1 MCLAVPAQII
11 SLDGTLAVAE
21 MSGVKKQIDVT
32 LTPEVV
38 PGDWVVVHVGYA
50 LQRID
55 PEKAQEILKNNIKD
69 IIGASGSVEVSKEEL
84 QQLIKETAAKYKS
97 EEPDAE

>member
-32 LTPEVV
+32 LTPEVD
-38 PGDWVVVHVGYA
+38 PGDRVVVHVGSA
-50 LQRID
+50 L
-55 PEKAQEILKNNIKD
+55 PETAQESLAAMRTAGNLGSD
-69 IIGASGSVEVSKEEL
+69 AMAAS
-84 QQLIKETAAKYKS
+84 
-97 EEPDAE
+97 

>member
-55 PEKAQEILKNNIKD
+55 PEKAQETLARCAPPAIWVPTPWRRLDLGRLCNAVHRRI
-69 IIGASGSVEVSKEEL
+69 S
-84 QQLIKETAAKYKS
+84 QQR
-97 EEPDAE
+97 

>member
-11 SLDGTLAVAE
+11 SLDGMTAVAE
-21 MSGVKKQIDVT
+21 MSGIKKEIDVT
-32 LTPEVV
+32 LTPEVA

-55 PEKAQEILKNNIKD
+55 PQNALETLEAMRTAGSLGSKAVA
-69 IIGASGSVEVSKEEL
+69 AS
-84 QQLIKETAAKYKS
+84 
-97 EEPDAE
+97 

>member
-55 PEKAQEILKNNIKD
+55 PEKHRKRLRRCAPPAIWVPTPWRRLDLGRLCNAVHRRI
-69 IIGASGSVEVSKEEL
+69 S
-84 QQLIKETAAKYKS
+84 QQR
-97 EEPDAE
+97 

>member
-50 LQRID
+50 LQRIV
-55 PEKAQEILKNNIKD
+55 PEKAQETLAAMRTAGNLGSD
-69 IIGASGSVEVSKEEL
+69 AMAAS
-84 QQLIKETAAKYKS
+84 
-97 EEPDAE
+97 

>member
-55 PEKAQEILKNNIKD
+55 PE
-69 IIGASGSVEVSKEEL
+69 
-84 QQLIKETAAKYKS
+84 
-97 EEPDAE
+97 

>member
-55 PEKAQEILKNNIKD
+55 PENAQETLAAMRTAGNLGSD
-69 IIGASGSVEVSKEEL
+69 AMAAS
-84 QQLIKETAAKYKS
+84 
-97 EEPDAE
+97 

>member
-38 PGDWVVVHVGYA
+38 PGDWGVVHVGNA

-55 PEKAQEILKNNIKD
+55 PEKAQETLAAMSTAGNLGSD
-69 IIGASGSVEVSKEEL
+69 AMAAS
-84 QQLIKETAAKYKS
+84 
-97 EEPDAE
+97 

>member
-1 MCLAVPAQII
+1 MCLAVPAQIV
-11 SLDGTLAVAE
+11 SVDGSVAVAE

-38 PGDWVVVHVGYA
+38 AGDWVVVHVGYA

-55 PEKAQEILKNNIKD
+55 PDKARATLQAIDL
-69 IIGASGSVEVSKEEL
+69 ASGL
-84 QQLIKETAAKYKS
+84 QSAA
-97 EEPDAE
+97 PAQA

>member
-1 MCLAVPAQII
+1 MCLAVPAQIV
-11 SLDGTLAVAE
+11 SVDGSVAVAE

-38 PGDWVVVHVGYA
+38 AGDWVVVHVGYA

-55 PEKAQEILKNNIKD
+55 PDKARATLQAIDL
-69 IIGASGSVEVSKEEL
+69 ASGL
-84 QQLIKETAAKYKS
+84 QPAA
-97 EEPDAE
+97 PAQA

>member
-38 PGDWVVVHVGYA
+38 PGDWVAV
-50 LQRID
+50 RIAGNLGSD
-55 PEKAQEILKNNIKD
+55 AMA
-69 IIGASGSVEVSKEEL
+69 AS
-84 QQLIKETAAKYKS
+84 
-97 EEPDAE
+97 

>member
-55 PEKAQEILKNNIKD
+55 PEKAQETTPWRRLDLGRLCNAVHRRI
-69 IIGASGSVEVSKEEL
+69 S
-84 QQLIKETAAKYKS
+84 QQG
-97 EEPDAE
+97 

>member
-38 PGDWVVVHVGYA
+38 PGEWVVVHVGYA

-55 PEKAQEILKNNIKD
+55 PEKA
-69 IIGASGSVEVSKEEL
+69 
-84 QQLIKETAAKYKS
+84 KETLAAMRTAGNLGS
-97 EEPDAE
+97 DAMAAS

>member
-38 PGDWVVVHVGYA
+38 PGDWWC
-50 LQRID
+50 
-55 PEKAQEILKNNIKD
+55 
-69 IIGASGSVEVSKEEL
+69 
-84 QQLIKETAAKYKS
+84 T
-97 EEPDAE
+97 

>member
-11 SLDGTLAVAE
+11 SIDGTTAVAE
-21 MSGVKKQIDVT
+21 MSGVKKDIDVT

-55 PEKAQEILKNNIKD
+55 PDKARETLEAMRTAGNLSEN
-69 IIGASGSVEVSKEEL
+69 AS
-84 QQLIKETAAKYKS
+84 A
-97 EEPDAE
+97 

>member
-38 PGDWVVVHVGYA
+38 PGDWEVGHVSYA
-50 LQRID
+50 LRGID
-55 PEKAQEILKNNIKD
+55 PEIAQETLAAIRPAGNLGSD
-69 IIGASGSVEVSKEEL
+69 AMAAS
-84 QQLIKETAAKYKS
+84 
-97 EEPDAE
+97 

>member
-1 MCLAVPAQII
+1 MCLAVPAQIV
-11 SLDGTLAVAE
+11 SVDGSVAVAE

-38 PGDWVVVHVGYA
+38 AGDWVVVHVGYA

-55 PEKAQEILKNNIKD
+55 PDKARATLQAIDL
-69 IIGASGSVEVSKEEL
+69 ASGF
-84 QQLIKETAAKYKS
+84 QPAA
-97 EEPDAE
+97 PAQA

>member
-50 LQRID
+50 LQHID
-55 PEKAQEILKNNIKD
+55 PEKAQETLAAMRTAGNLGSD
-69 IIGASGSVEVSKEEL
+69 AMAAS
-84 QQLIKETAAKYKS
+84 
-97 EEPDAE
+97 